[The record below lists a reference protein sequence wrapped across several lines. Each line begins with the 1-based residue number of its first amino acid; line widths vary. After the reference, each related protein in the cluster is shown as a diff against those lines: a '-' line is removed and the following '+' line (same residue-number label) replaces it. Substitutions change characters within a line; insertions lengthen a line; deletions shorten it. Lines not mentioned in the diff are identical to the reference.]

1 VNVAIH
7 VRGLA
12 AISCFILDLHS
23 LARAFRQG
31 SHFLHGDSTLI
42 KRTSPSLTACTAANP
57 IGGLEAMTASKGFKQ
72 PILTSQ
78 LTLVCE
84 TGEPAAIARDT
95 KEQNLV
101 QSTYVVA
108 MTWCHLCILYIKYP
122 AAPENMHL

>member
-1 VNVAIH
+1 M
-7 VRGLA
+7 
-12 AISCFILDLHS
+12 
-23 LARAFRQG
+23 
-31 SHFLHGDSTLI
+31 
-42 KRTSPSLTACTAANP
+42 KRLSPSITLCTGLCP

-78 LTLVCE
+78 RTLVCE

-122 AAPENMHL
+122 AAPENMQLNLTLSR